1 MDDGFYKLDL
11 SIAWNSSD
19 PAWTHFD
26 TSISYQENRTSI
38 LRLAL
43 SKDGSIVFAGD
54 GSVTSMINFEMGA
67 ITDSDSG
74 IIYDIKC
81 DNDADCIV
89 SIFDPSNG
97 KRATVKPARAPLT
110 PLVALGNG
118 AFVSAR
124 KSIILLQSYGYQL
137 EPTKM
142 FQEYKI
148 ADNSLGVLNHALN
161 KVYMLDVTTLVW
173 TKLADAPLPYFKS
186 SCAMSGDYLVAF
198 GGYNAHGGYN
208 PNNGTVIMNGNPPSI
223 LNVKENVW
231 VTEYKPSTSSA
242 APLKGGAI
250 SIYSGVLLLVFAI
263 ITVGY

>member
-1 MDDGFYKLDL
+1 ML
-11 SIAWNSSD
+11 
-19 PAWTHFD
+19 
-26 TSISYQENRTSI
+26 
-38 LRLAL
+38 
-43 SKDGSIVFAGD
+43 
-54 GSVTSMINFEMGA
+54 
-67 ITDSDSG
+67 
-74 IIYDIKC
+74 
-81 DNDADCIV
+81 
-89 SIFDPSNG
+89 
-97 KRATVKPARAPLT
+97 
-110 PLVALGNG
+110 
-118 AFVSAR
+118 SAR
-124 KSIILLQSYGYQL
+124 YLCSPFCGFLFPAAYGGSKLIVLGGANITVYQ
-137 EPTKM
+137 
-142 FQEYKI
+142 
-148 ADNSLGVLNHALN
+148 NSTATPKNHALN

>member
-1 MDDGFYKLDL
+1 MKLACTPIILLSLAFASAVTGLSRSIYPRQSNPISPPLNLNSPSPIAASAHAFRENDALYLYGGETQSTGSPLVEMDDGFYKLDL

-43 SKDGSIVFAGD
+43 SKDGSIVFAGDGGFHYNTRSRDSIFPFIVKTRTWMPLINKSLGD

-148 ADNSLGVLNHALN
+148 ADNSLGVL
-161 KVYMLDVTTLVW
+161 
-173 TKLADAPLPYFKS
+173 
-186 SCAMSGDYLVAF
+186 
-198 GGYNAHGGYN
+198 
-208 PNNGTVIMNGNPPSI
+208 
-223 LNVKENVW
+223 VKRM
-231 VTEYKPSTSSA
+231 
-242 APLKGGAI
+242 
-250 SIYSGVLLLVFAI
+250 
-263 ITVGY
+263 